1 MSLRTHKIA
10 CQAWLAGAL
19 LTTPALVADVT
30 LPADAAGPQGSGSN
44 PGFLVRTVQ
53 APQAPALANSVIR
66 AIKQLNGTLV
76 DAGGTPVPNE
86 AIPGTNADGSY
97 TVSAIAFERDGTT
110 PLDITDDS
118 GAVIT
123 TFYDVTPFPGV
134 PGTGGHTDNFAAEV
148 IGFLELTA
156 GAHTFGISVSSD
168 RTDVNND
175 DAYSVYV
182 SANPHDFFGTKVAE
196 YQRAGTQFGGNQ
208 HVENQFTVVAPA
220 AGIYPFRIVYAQT
233 GLGADLVLYT
243 VDPVSGERLLVNDPN
258 DSRAVKSYTK
268 SSVARANAPAVVEV
282 SPLPGSSGVA
292 PSAPITALLLD
303 GASTVSAAGVKMFLN
318 AAAVTPQQVSKNGAY
333 LSVGYD
339 PNANRKEPDNLVHVE
354 YTDSAG
360 ATYTNSWDFTILVNG
375 GSATTVAGQWDFNAG
390 DLRATVGNALQY
402 FDGANGLTQQGTKFG
417 TTTELGVP
425 DIDGQPAKIM
435 EVPGDASSNVGYLMD
450 HGIAPNGGG
459 SKVNQYTLIMDV
471 FVDTT
476 GSSAASLIRLSN
488 TNLNANV
495 DGDLFW
501 QGNNFGQ
508 GGGGYN
514 GRGTFTAGAWHR
526 AIAAYDEAA
535 NPPVVTKYVDGIKQ
549 DDWTANQGLD
559 NARRALQPLAVLFCD
574 NGDERRRM
582 WVNSIQIRSGKLSDA
597 EMVALGGPSA
607 DGIPQQIPQ
616 STVSGQWD
624 FNFGDLGATI
634 GKPLQYFDGPDG
646 FTQIGTEFGTTTDLG
661 VPDIAG
667 QPAKVM
673 KVPGDASP
681 NIGYLMDHG
690 IAPNGGGSKVNQY
703 TLILDVLVDTSGPGA
718 ASLIRISN
726 TNLDANVDGDLFWQG
741 NNFGQ
746 GGGGYNGTG
755 IFTAGEWHRVIAAYD
770 EAANPP
776 VVTKFVDGVKQDDWT
791 ANQGLDNAR
800 RALQPLAVLFCDNGD
815 ERRVMWVNSIQ
826 IRAGKLS
833 DAEMV
838 ALGGPSADGIPVVIT
853 GVATPPALNI
863 NRGTDTV
870 IISWPTDVTGF
881 TLEGTPALTNPNWQ
895 AVPGVVNNSVTVPAT
910 TGNQFFRLRQ

>member
-1 MSLRTHKIA
+1 MILRIPQTA
-10 CQAWLAGAL
+10 CLAGLAGAL
-19 LTTPALVADVT
+19 LTAPALLADVT
-30 LPADAAGPQGSGSN
+30 LPADAAGPLGSGSN

-53 APQAPALANSVIR
+53 APQTPALANSVIR
-66 AIKQLNGTLV
+66 AIKQLNGTLT
-76 DAGGTPVPNE
+76 DATGTPVANE
-86 AIPGTNADGSY
+86 AYPGPNPDGSY
-97 TVSAIAFERDGTT
+97 TVSTVDFERDGTF
-110 PLDITDDS
+110 PLDITDDN
-118 GAVIT
+118 GAVIASFFNTT
-123 TFYDVTPFPGV
+123 TFPGI
-134 PGTGGHTDNFAAEV
+134 PGAGGHTDNFAAEV

-156 GAHTFGISVSSD
+156 GSHTFGISVSAD

-182 SANPHDFFGTKVAE
+182 SANPYDFFGTKVAE

-208 HVENQFTVVAPA
+208 HIENQFTVVAPV
-220 AGIYPFRIVYAQT
+220 AGVYPFRIVYAQT

-243 VDPVSGERLLVNDPN
+243 VDTTTQERIVVNDPGDN
-258 DSRAVKSYTK
+258 RAVKSYTTT
-268 SSVARANAPAVVEV
+268 SVARAKAPAVVEV
-282 SPLPGSSGVA
+282 SPLPGSAGVA
-292 PSAPITALLLD
+292 PSAPVTALLRD
-303 GASTVSAAGVKMFLN
+303 GTTTVAATGVKLYLN
-318 AAAVTPQQVSKNGAY
+318 ETAVTPQHVAKTGAY

-339 PNANRKEPDNLVHVE
+339 PNANRTQPDNRMRLE
-354 YTDSAG
+354 YTDSASV
-360 ATYTNSWDFTILVNG
+360 TYTNTWDFAILVSG
-375 GSATTVAGQWDFNAG
+375 GSSTTVAGQWDFDAG
-390 DLRATVGNALQY
+390 DLRATVGQALRY

-417 TTTELGVP
+417 TTTALGVP
-425 DIDGQPAKIM
+425 DINGKAAVVM
-435 EVPGDASSNVGYLMD
+435 EVPGDASPNVGYLMD

-459 SKVNQYTLIMDV
+459 SKVNQYSLIMDV
-471 FVDTT
+471 YLDTA
-476 GSSAASLIRLSN
+476 GPGAASLIRLSN
-488 TNLNANV
+488 TNLDANV

-526 AIAAYDEAA
+526 VIAAYDEAA
-535 NPPVVTKYVDGIKQ
+535 NPPVVTKYVDGVKQ

-607 DGIPQQIPQ
+607 DGIPQQIPS

-624 FNFGDLGATI
+624 FEFGDLGATV
-634 GKPLQYFDGPDG
+634 GKPLQYFDGADG
-646 FTQIGTEFGTTTDLG
+646 LTQTGTEYGTTTDLG
-661 VPDIAG
+661 VPDIGG

-690 IAPNGGGSKVNQY
+690 IAPNGGGAKVNRY
-703 TLILDVLVDTSGPGA
+703 TLIMDVLLDTAGPGA

-746 GGGGYNGTG
+746 GGNGYNGTG

-791 ANQGLDNAR
+791 ANQSLDNAR

-815 ERRVMWVNSIQ
+815 ERRALWVNSIQ

-838 ALGGPSADGIPVVIT
+838 ALGGPSASGIPVVIT
-853 GVATPPALNI
+853 GVATPPTLSVS
-863 NRGTDTV
+863 RGTGTV
-870 IISWPTDVTGF
+870 TIAWPAEVTGF
-881 TLEGTPALTNPNWQ
+881 TLQGTATLTDPNWQ
-895 AVPGVVNNSVTVPAT
+895 AVPGVVNNSVTLPAT
-910 TGNQFFRLRQ
+910 AGNQFFRLAQ